1 MAVKKSVLRRSSFFR
16 ALNNRE
22 LESLAFQS
30 DEAHYPARATLFSDQ
45 QLGEFFYLL
54 QAGSVEIF
62 KLTSDG
68 EVRLNVLQPGDH
80 FGEMSLLDKQ
90 PRSATARAAT
100 DVTVIQ
106 VPKAVFLP
114 LVKRFP
120 ILLYQAARVGDERL
134 RQRDQKLIQELTVHN
149 QQLERLY
156 DTSLD
161 ISRHRELDPA
171 LSAIV
176 ERAAVL
182 FDSPEGQLYLFD
194 EKTHRLI
201 SPKGRPI
208 GLGVG
213 VTGRAFASG
222 APVIQNG
229 TGRHN
234 PSRELAAPICLDGK
248 SLGAIT
254 VCRPKTAVAFTRDDA
269 KLLLLFA
276 NQAAIAIEN
285 ARLYG
290 LAVEKGQLDG
300 ELSAAR
306 QVQRSLLP
314 TRPPRI
320 PGFQLAGLWQPARE
334 VAGDFYDFIPLGKS
348 KWGIVIADVSDKGVP
363 AALFMAITR
372 SVLRA
377 SIVGDLD
384 LGRALGR
391 ANRLLSAD
399 AADGMFVTVFL
410 AILDVRARRFTYANA
425 GHNPPLLWRAHTK
438 RLERLHH
445 HGLALGIEPSYA
457 FAAHTLELRAG
468 DVLVLYTDGV
478 TDAANE
484 RAQSFGERRLIRLI
498 QSNARAGAPAI
509 TRAIDHA
516 VRDFTGAH
524 ALFDDVAA
532 VALSVTRSPRR

>member
-1 MAVKKSVLRRSSFFR
+1 MAVKESILRRSSFFHP
-16 ALNNRE
+16 LNSDE
-22 LESLAFQS
+22 LKSLAAQL
-30 DEAHYPARATLFSDQ
+30 DKAHYPARATLFSDQ

-62 KLTSDG
+62 KWTLDG
-68 EVRLNVLQPGDH
+68 EVLLNVLQPGDH
-80 FGEMSLLDKQ
+80 FGEMSLLDEQ

-106 VPKAVFLP
+106 IPKAIFLS

-120 ILLYQAARVGDERL
+120 ILLYQAARVSDERL

-149 QQLERLY
+149 RQLGRLY

-161 ISRHRELDPA
+161 ISRHRELDLA

-176 ERAAVL
+176 ERAAAL

-194 EKTHRLI
+194 EKTQRLI

-208 GLGVG
+208 RLGVG

-229 TGRHN
+229 TGWHN
-234 PSRELAAPICLDGK
+234 PNRELAAPICVDGK

-254 VCRPKTAVAFTRDDA
+254 VCRPGTAVAFTRDDA

-290 LAVEKGQLDG
+290 LAVEKGRMDG
-300 ELSAAR
+300 ELRAAR

-320 PGFQLAGLWQPARE
+320 PGFRLAGLWQPARE
-334 VAGDFYDFIPLGKS
+334 VAGDFYDYVPLGDGKF
-348 KWGIVIADVSDKGVP
+348 GIVIADVSDKGMP
-363 AALFMAITR
+363 AALFMAATR
-372 SVLRA
+372 SIVRA
-377 SIVGDLD
+377 SAVGEHDP
-384 LGRALGR
+384 GRALER

-399 AADGMFVTVFL
+399 AANGMFVTVFL
-410 AILDVRARRFTYANA
+410 AILDARAYRLTYANA
-425 GHNPPLLWRAHTK
+425 GHNPPFLWRAHTK
-438 RLERLHH
+438 RLERLHR
-445 HGLALGIEPSYA
+445 HGMALGIEPSYA
-457 FAAHTLELRAG
+457 FDAHTLELHAG

-478 TDAANE
+478 TDAVDAHD
-484 RAQSFGERRLIRLI
+484 RSFGERRLIRLI

-509 TRAIDHA
+509 TRAIDRA
-516 VRDFTGAH
+516 VREFTGAH
-524 ALFDDVAA
+524 APFDDVAA
-532 VALSVTRSPRR
+532 VALSVTRSP